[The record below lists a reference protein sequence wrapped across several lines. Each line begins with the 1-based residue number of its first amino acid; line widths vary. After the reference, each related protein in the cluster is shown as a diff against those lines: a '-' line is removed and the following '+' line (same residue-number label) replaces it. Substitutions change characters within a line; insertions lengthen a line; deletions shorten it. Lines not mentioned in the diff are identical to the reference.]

1 MVKLLSE
8 CSFKTS
14 HEIDDDDNDFH
25 TWKSTPV
32 LLLCYDVCVVCIHKA
47 HWKLNDSVCMN
58 KTREGLGR
66 SLINAHNVLTHP
78 LLPFLSA
85 SSFCLAATKWRH
97 RQTHTCMTW
106 QHCPTF
112 CYLKYTYICK
122 SYVSV
127 IINYNI
133 STYKKANDTIYSSVT

>member
-14 HEIDDDDNDFH
+14 HEIDDDNNDFH
-25 TWKSTPV
+25 TWKITPV
-32 LLLCYDVCVVCIHKA
+32 LLLCYDVCVYTRHIES
-47 HWKLNDSVCMN
+47 WTTVCMD

-78 LLPFLSA
+78 LLPFLS
-85 SSFCLAATKWRH
+85 SSSSCLAATKWRH

-112 CYLKYTYICK
+112 CYLKYMYVYICIYK
-122 SYVSV
+122 LWKW

-133 STYKKANDTIYSSVT
+133 SIYKKANDTIYSSVT